1 MKTRILVVATLTA
14 ALAACSSVPER
25 NSALDQA
32 RSRYVAAQANP
43 QINALAPDELKSAG
57 ESLRVAETAMTD
69 GSPTTTVDHLAYMT
83 AQRVVIAQET
93 ASSRASQAITTGAA
107 AERDKMRL
115 GMRTAEA
122 DSAQRQLAQSQQDVQ
137 RSDAR
142 ISSLE
147 SELKELNAKETPRGM
162 VVTLGDV
169 LFRTGQSQLQP
180 ASAIDLAKLADF
192 FKRNPERNAS
202 IEGHTDSVG
211 NANANYTLSEHRAN
225 AVLTALVQLGVP
237 ADRLRTQAFGEDNP
251 TASNDNATGRQ
262 MNRRVE
268 IVFAPQS
275 AGASAK

>member
-32 RSRYVAAQANP
+32 RERHASAQADQ
-43 QINALAPDELKSAG
+43 QISALAADELRTAG
-57 ESLRVAETAMTD
+57 QSLREAEKAMTD
-69 GSPTTTVDHLAYMT
+69 GSPITTVDHLAYM
-83 AQRVVIAQET
+83 ASQRVVIAELT
-93 ASSRASQAITTGAA
+93 ASARASQAITSGAS
-107 AERDKMRL
+107 AERDEMRL
-115 GMRTAEA
+115 SMRTAEA

-137 RSDAR
+137 RGEAR

-180 ASAIDLAKLADF
+180 GSANDIAKLADF
-192 FKRNPERNAS
+192 FRRNPERTAT

-211 NANANYTLSEHRAN
+211 SANANYALSERRAN
-225 AVLTALVQLGVP
+225 AVLSALIRQGVP
-237 ADRLRTQAFGEDNP
+237 ANQLRTRAFGEDNP
-251 TASNDNATGRQ
+251 IASNDNNTGRQ

-268 IVFAPQS
+268 IVIAP
-275 AGASAK
+275 

>member
-1 MKTRILVVATLTA
+1 MKARILVVATLTA
-14 ALAACSSVPER
+14 ALAACSAVPER
-25 NSALDQA
+25 NSSLDQA
-32 RSRYVAAQANP
+32 RSRYVSAQANP

-57 ESLRVAETAMTD
+57 ESLRVAEKAMTD

-107 AERDKMRL
+107 AERDKLRL

-122 DSAQRQLAQSQQDVQ
+122 DSAQRQLVQSQQTLQ

-147 SELKELNAKETPRGM
+147 SELKELNAKATPRGM

-169 LFRTGQSQLQP
+169 LFKTGQSQLQP
-180 ASAIDLAKLADF
+180 ASAIDLAKLAGF
-192 FKRNPERNAS
+192 FKRNPERSAS

-211 NANANYTLSEHRAN
+211 SASANHTLSERRAN
-225 AVLTALVQLGVP
+225 AVMTALVQLGVP
-237 ADRLRTQAFGEDNP
+237 ADRLRTQAFGEENP
-251 TASNDNATGRQ
+251 TASNDNTTGRQ

-268 IVFAPQS
+268 IVFASQ
-275 AGASAK
+275 GAAISPR